1 MNEKFPTQRLHVQN
15 TKGISVLL
23 ARLLWMNRIVSPTS
37 LFRKSVVVTMRTISD
52 AHWGR
57 HGM

>member
-1 MNEKFPTQRLHVQN
+1 MNDKLPTQRLDVQE
-15 TKGISVLL
+15 KVLFL
-23 ARLLWMNRIVSPTS
+23 HACCCLSRIVPPTS